1 MTDTERWV
9 RDTLDSGMECSLY
22 TLKSCV
28 LREDAHKVEG
38 IMHGLVEEGWA
49 VQVKKDRW
57 KKMESTWQ

>member
-1 MTDTERWV
+1 MTDAEQWV
-9 RDTLDSGMECSLY
+9 MDALDSGLECSLY

-38 IMHGLVEEGWA
+38 IMHALVEEGRA

-57 KKMESTWQ
+57 KKMESIWQ